1 MESKF
6 RGGGNTGPKPQVQL
20 QIKTF
25 SVDEYFNAAQQ

>member
-6 RGGGNTGPKPQVQL
+6 RGGGNTGPKPQVQI

-25 SVDEYFNAAQQ
+25 SVEYFDAAQQ